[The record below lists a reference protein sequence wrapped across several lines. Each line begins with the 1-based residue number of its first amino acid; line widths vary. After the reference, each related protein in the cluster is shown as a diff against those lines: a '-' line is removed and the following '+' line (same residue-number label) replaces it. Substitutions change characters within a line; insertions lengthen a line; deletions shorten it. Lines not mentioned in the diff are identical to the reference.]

1 MGGMYFSDKLLFS
14 EGNALIP
21 VEIAARDRQRRQPPR
36 RKTRNTRSKKKKTN
50 MSKNKRSVVIK
61 ASKSRGVINAI
72 NINIGDKEKKSED
85 IAPRNFS
92 QSFAPTIY
100 QAPQVRDGDGRGGFV
115 LDENMGDRTRRRE
128 RERDNEEYRE
138 DKKDYFRRNRPD
150 KEETPKRG
158 GSKQTRTVVAGKIR
172 KSGGLRFFGAK
183 KGPPTPKRRRVA
195 PVVTYKN
202 FAKEREDFDNENR
215 KQVLYQRQ
223 MRRIQQDFNREQE
236 EQTRV
241 VQNIRREEEAAI
253 IFQKHVRRRQ
263 EQLKQNMRRM
273 QDFNTVDIS
282 PQMKL
287 RKSGPASSELDLA
300 KGEYKIDKSRIAHRQ
315 PPKPTT
321 PKTPNVSL
329 VGTPASTTRSRVT
342 PSPFVQANSPES
354 RAIERRA
361 RVRKSMLE
369 ERIILER
376 RREFLRGK

>member
-1 MGGMYFSDKLLFS
+1 M
-14 EGNALIP
+14 
-21 VEIAARDRQRRQPPR
+21 
-36 RKTRNTRSKKKKTN
+36 
-50 MSKNKRSVVIK
+50 
-61 ASKSRGVINAI
+61 
-72 NINIGDKEKKSED
+72 
-85 IAPRNFS
+85 
-92 QSFAPTIY
+92 
-100 QAPQVRDGDGRGGFV
+100 
-115 LDENMGDRTRRRE
+115 
-128 RERDNEEYRE
+128 
-138 DKKDYFRRNRPD
+138 
-150 KEETPKRG
+150 
-158 GSKQTRTVVAGKIR
+158 
-172 KSGGLRFFGAK
+172 RFFGAK
-183 KGPPTPKRRRVA
+183 KGPPTPKRRKVA

-202 FAKEREDFDNENR
+202 FAKEKEDFDNENR

-236 EQTRV
+236 EETRV

-287 RKSGPASSELDLA
+287 RRSGPASSELDLA
-300 KGEYKIDKSRIAHRQ
+300 QGKNTIDKSRIAHRQ
-315 PPKPTT
+315 PKPTT

-329 VGTPASTTRSRVT
+329 VDTPVPTTRSRVT

-369 ERIILER
+369 ERTILER